1 MNLND
6 LFRLK
11 DIDPQHVLVLRHRP
25 REPQLNKVLPWL
37 AAEKPNLFNAYQQ
50 SQSEK
55 VEQAMKRAQ
64 YIASFIGHE
73 PGKALFVGLYSVKG
87 SIPITRE
94 QFWEIPENIK
104 LRSLGM
110 NGFTEES
117 PRSSCLWFDL
127 MLTDFYHHWKGKLV
141 IGWPGL
147 ELAWCRW
154 AYKLKNEM
162 SVLAILEECALDAA
176 MPKWDEIEFSW
187 EQLDLL
193 PSRLKSKLEEWR
205 GIYYIFD
212 ISDGKGYVGS
222 AYGKDNI
229 YGRWKGYA
237 KSGHGGNSLLKKR
250 DPHNFRF
257 TILQRV
263 SPDMNPNDVVGLEW
277 SWMKR
282 LHTRKPHG
290 LNATKEVAS
299 FL

>member
-25 REPQLNKVLPWL
+25 RELQLNKILPLL
-37 AAEKPNLFNAYQQ
+37 AAEEPNLFNAYQQ

-55 VEQAMKRAQ
+55 VEQAMTHAQ

-73 PGKALFVGLYSVKG
+73 PGKALFVGLYLVKG
-87 SIPITRE
+87 SKLITRE
-94 QFWEIPENIK
+94 QFWEISENIK
-104 LRSLGM
+104 LKSLGM

-127 MLTDFYHHWKGKLV
+127 MLTDFYPYWKGKLV
-141 IGWPGL
+141 IRWPGL
-147 ELAWCRW
+147 ELAWFRW
-154 AYKLKNEM
+154 AHKPKNEM
-162 SVLAILEECALDAA
+162 PVLAILEECALEAA
-176 MPKWDEIEFSW
+176 MPIWDEIQFSW
-187 EQLDLL
+187 EQLDVL

-222 AYGKDNI
+222 AYSKDNI
-229 YGRWKGYA
+229 YGRWKYYA
-237 KSGHGGNSLLKKR
+237 KSGHGGNRLLKQR

-257 TILQRV
+257 SILQRV
-263 SPDMNPNDVVGLEW
+263 SPDMDCDDVIGLET
-277 SWMKR
+277 SWKRR
-282 LHTRKPHG
+282 LHTRNPYG
-290 LNATKEVAS
+290 LNDN
-299 FL
+299 